1 MARGK
6 LSSWGL
12 GTLIFGHFQRL
23 YFMTLPGGASPR
35 LNLLLLSPLVPVV
48 TVGVFCVIGFY
59 SFLGVPLCP
68 SRGFPSDVHDVS
80 CVNWQWWKDDA
91 ACPAAVVLRPCRA
104 QHPGREGGS
113 SGTVSTAGRFCA

>member
-1 MARGK
+1 
-6 LSSWGL
+6 
-12 GTLIFGHFQRL
+12 
-23 YFMTLPGGASPR
+23 MTLPGGASQR

-68 SRGFPSDVHDVS
+68 NRGFPSDIHDIS

-91 ACPAAVVLRPCRA
+91 AVSCAVVLSPAGPSTLEGRREQRYCVDCRPVLCLMCCTE
-104 QHPGREGGS
+104 QDQNH
-113 SGTVSTAGRFCA
+113 

>member
-1 MARGK
+1 
-6 LSSWGL
+6 
-12 GTLIFGHFQRL
+12 
-23 YFMTLPGGASPR
+23 MTLPGGASQR

-68 SRGFPSDVHDVS
+68 NRGFPSDVHDVS

-91 ACPAAVVLRPCRA
+91 AVSCRCGPEALQGPAPWEGRREQRHCVDCRPVLCLMCCTE
-104 QHPGREGGS
+104 QDQNH
-113 SGTVSTAGRFCA
+113 

>member
-1 MARGK
+1 MAQGK

-23 YFMTLPGGASPR
+23 YFVTLPGGASWR

-48 TVGVFCVIGFY
+48 TVGVFCVIDFY

-68 SRGFPSDVHDVS
+68 NRGFPPDVHDVS
-80 CVNWQWWKDDA
+80 CVNWQWWEGQ
-91 ACPAAVVLRPCRA
+91 CCCVLPLW
-104 QHPGREGGS
+104 S
-113 SGTVSTAGRFCA
+113 